1 MKLTDSRLSNFLP
14 QRYQLGTQPSITTKP
29 LQTGQSVILDFDK
42 NPVITLDYGH
52 EVAGFPYFQ
61 VSDVKGPVQIE
72 VKYTEQF
79 DGLNH
84 VWADGP
90 FYFANGLSNSFRVE
104 TFNITEPG
112 KLESY
117 FIQGGQRWQSIKVL
131 TKGHITLTEVG
142 FVPTID
148 HVDLDNLPSTFT
160 CSNSKYNEIWK
171 LGANAVAAACFDA
184 NSQPSTWDI
193 TEEGA
198 YIRGQKQGP
207 GVNGMDWTDYTMTF
221 STKIVRGGT
230 GWSVSQPISGTGLL
244 LLLVSNL
251 PDETTFVNTNKTLTP
266 PNSIVVASC
275 WGFVNQTTLDSQV
288 VGSFPVSTDIKE
300 GEWYQISTTLLF
312 GSQLS
317 IGIDGTPV
325 LNISLADH
333 GIPALSAGGWGFGP
347 YQDQI
352 ALVKDVTVHASN
364 GTLLYENDMAS
375 TSILSEYGVRQ
386 NTEALCMDGAKRD
399 RLVWLGDSFHTS
411 KVLTSSTSRWD
422 HAQGTLNYL
431 LDTQLP
437 NGLISIAPQMG
448 YNTSSLKEVLYSYYG
463 LNDYQV
469 LGLLSFTALFHRTG
483 DLTWARGVW
492 PFIQKQISWILSQ
505 IDGNTQLV
513 TFGGFLGDAK
523 GTAISAALVQGLN
536 EAAVVADAL
545 NDTKCAQSYR
555 ETAAKVSKAIN
566 KLLWNDDLGVYMRST
581 SSNTSFGVADISFA
595 ISSGVASEERAKASL
610 ARLADLKLAP
620 GYKDTST
627 TDASSAN
634 ISPNTNGFLLAA
646 ALDAN
651 NTAIAKY
658 LLDNLWTAML
668 DDKYSSGASW
678 EYVAQDLSPGLSLF
692 TSQSHPWGGAPTYVL
707 TEQLAGI
714 RAVTPGHKTWLI
726 QPAVSG
732 FDLDWAAAS
741 VKTRYGQLSVKWE
754 LGGSK
759 LTVDVDAP
767 RGTSGKLQLPS
778 GLQVKEFQV
787 NGHKMPSGHSIPLQS
802 GSSVVTIQ
810 LS

>member
-1 MKLTDSRLSNFLP
+1 MR
-14 QRYQLGTQPSITTKP
+14 
-29 LQTGQSVILDFDK
+29 LDFDK
-42 NPVITLDYGH
+42 NPVVTLDYGH

-90 FYFANGLSNSFRVE
+90 YYFANGLSNSFRVE
-104 TFNITEPG
+104 TLNIMQPG
-112 KLESY
+112 QLKSY
-117 FIQGGQRWQSIKVL
+117 FIQGGQRWQSIRVL
-131 TKGHITLTEVG
+131 TKGYITLTEVG
-142 FVPTID
+142 FVPSVD
-148 HVDLDNLPSTFT
+148 HIDLDNLPSTFT
-160 CSNSKYNEIWK
+160 CSNPKYNEIWK

-184 NSQPSTWDI
+184 GSQPSTWDV

-198 YIRGQKQGP
+198 YIRGQRP
-207 GVNGMDWTDYTMTF
+207 GVSANGVDWTDYTMTF

-230 GWSVSQPISGTGLL
+230 GWSVAQPLSQSGLL

-266 PNSIVVASC
+266 PNSIVVASG
-275 WGFVNQTTLDSQV
+275 WGFVNQTTLESQL
-288 VGSFPVSTDIKE
+288 VGSFPVSMDIKD
-300 GEWYQISTTLLF
+300 GEWYKISTTLLS

-317 IGIDGTPV
+317 IDINGTPV

-333 GIPALSAGGWGFGP
+333 GISALTAGGWGFGP

-352 ALVKDVTVHASN
+352 ALVKDVTVHSSN
-364 GTLLYENDMAS
+364 GTLLYENNMTS

-386 NTEALCMDGAKRD
+386 NTAALCMDGAKRD
-399 RLVWLGDSFHTS
+399 RLVWLGDFFHTS
-411 KVLTSSTSRWD
+411 KILTSSTSRWD
-422 HAQGTLNYL
+422 YARGTLDFL

-437 NGLISIAPQMG
+437 NGLVSIAPEMG
-448 YNTSSLKEVLYSYYG
+448 YNISSLKENLYSYFG

-469 LGLLSFTALFHRTG
+469 LGLLSFTGYFQRSG

-492 PFIQKQISWILSQ
+492 PSIRTQISWILSQ
-505 IDGNTQLV
+505 IDSNTQLV
-513 TFGGFLGDAK
+513 KFGGFLGDAE

-545 NDTKCAQSYR
+545 DDTSSALSYR
-555 ETAAKVSKAIN
+555 ETAANVSKAIN
-566 KLLWNDDLGVYMRST
+566 ELLWNDNMGVYVRSA
-581 SSNTSFGVADISFA
+581 SSNTTFGVADIAFA
-595 ISSGVASEERAKASL
+595 VSSGVASEERAKSSL
-610 ARLADLKLAP
+610 ARLTDLKLAP
-620 GYKDTST
+620 GYKDVST
-627 TDASSAN
+627 TDSSSAN

-658 LLDNLWTAML
+658 LLDNLWAAML
-668 DDKYSSGASW
+668 NDKYSSGASW
-678 EYVAQDLSPGLSLF
+678 EYVAQDLSPGLGLF

-707 TEQLAGI
+707 TEQVAGI
-714 RAVTPGHKTWLI
+714 RAATPGHKSWII
-726 QPAVSG
+726 QPAISG

-741 VKTRYGQLSVKWE
+741 VKTQYGQLSVKWE
-754 LGGSK
+754 ISGST
-759 LTVDVDAP
+759 LTVNVDAP

-778 GLQVKEFQV
+778 GTQIKSVQV
-787 NGHKMPSGHSIPLQS
+787 NGHKMPSTQIMLQ
-802 GSSVVTIQ
+802 GRSSVVTVQ
-810 LS
+810 LG